1 MKREIWLLIIGTVV
15 AISILGGLWLLLA
28 AQPSVALEPTGKSLS
43 LEEAPFIVKVLVGL
57 AMLVSGALLLTPIF
71 QAESTTSLRE
81 RNRGTRFS
89 QE

>member
-15 AISILGGLWLLLA
+15 AISIFGGLWLLLA

-43 LEEAPFIVKVLVGL
+43 LEEAPIVVKALVAL
-57 AMLVSGALLLTPIF
+57 ATLVSGALLLAPVF
-71 QAESTTSLRE
+71 QAELTSLRKT
-81 RNRGTRFS
+81 NRETRFG